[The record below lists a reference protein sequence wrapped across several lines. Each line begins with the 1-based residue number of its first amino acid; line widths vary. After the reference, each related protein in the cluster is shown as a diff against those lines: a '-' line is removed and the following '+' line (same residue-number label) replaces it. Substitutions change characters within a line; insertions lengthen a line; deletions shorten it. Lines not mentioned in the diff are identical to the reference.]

1 MKPGIRPRFFFVA
14 WPGWVHAGP
23 NSAMNCLC
31 YRYLNYIQEVSV
43 TMNFSLNF
51 NEQNVSIVEDTWTA
65 LVTTGSDISL
75 ASMRA
80 AILGVL
86 ERDGAFMVESSDG
99 QVVRRIETPSEF
111 EGYMQEVELQRTQY
125 GQDQA

>member
-1 MKPGIRPRFFFVA
+1 MAQPGA
-14 WPGWVHAGP
+14 CGP

-31 YRYLNYIQEVSV
+31 YRYLNYIQEASV

-51 NEQNVSIVEDTWTA
+51 NEQNVSIVEDTWTT

-75 ASMRA
+75 ASVRA

-86 ERDGAFMVESSDG
+86 ERDGAFMVEGSDG
-99 QVVRRIETPSEF
+99 QIVRRIETPSEF
-111 EGYMQEVELQRTQY
+111 EGYMQEVETQRTQF